1 MDSILGAILVA
12 IITGGLSLV
21 GVMITSS
28 NANRQIENQ
37 LITNQKVTDVKLDQ
51 LTMEVTKHN
60 KFAEKVPVLED
71 RVNRLERDVKDL
83 KEDGHE
89 Q

>member
-1 MDSILGAILVA
+1 MDSVLGAILVA

-21 GVMITSS
+21 GVVITSS
-28 NANRQIENQ
+28 NGNRQIENQ

-60 KFAEKVPVLED
+60 KFVEKVPVLED
-71 RVNRLERDVKDL
+71 RVLRLEQDVKDL

-89 Q
+89 

>member
-83 KEDGHE
+83 KGDGHE